1 MLAGLVLKKIFGSKN
16 DRELKRILPIVQAIN
31 MLEPSIRALSD
42 KSLQAKTAELKQ
54 KLAGGATLDDILVEA
69 FAVCRE
75 GAARVLGQRH
85 YDVQLIGG
93 YALHKG
99 MISEMKTGEGKTLVS
114 TLAAYLNGLS
124 GKGVHIVTVND
135 YLAKRDAE
143 WMGRVHRYLGLEV
156 GCILNNMNDRERKIQ
171 YNSDITYGTN
181 NEFGFDYLR
190 DNMKPTLE
198 RYVQREHNFAII
210 DEVDS
215 ILIDEA
221 RTPLIISGPSDETT
235 DLYYDC
241 DRAVRL
247 LKKDIDYT
255 VDEKH
260 RSVTLTE
267 DGVRRVEE
275 ILKIDNLYSPDNAD
289 LVHHVHAALKA
300 HALFKKDTDYVVRE
314 GEIIIVDEF
323 TGRLMPGRRWSDGIH
338 QAVEAKEGATV
349 EGENQTLATIT
360 LQNYF
365 RLYKKLSGMT
375 GTADTEAAE
384 FKKIYNLEVLVIPTN
399 RPNYRK
405 DSQDLVYRN
414 EAGKYRAVI
423 EDIKEKHTAG
433 RPVLVGT
440 VSVAKSER
448 VAKLLLREGI
458 AHNILNAK
466 NHSREAEIIADAGL
480 KAAVTIATNMA
491 GRGTDIVL
499 GHGVKEV
506 GGLHV
511 IATERHESR
520 RIDNQLRGR
529 SGRQGD
535 PGSSQFYLSLEDDL
549 MRIFASDRMVSIMD
563 KLGMEEDVPI
573 SDNLVSKS
581 IANAQKRVELHHFDQ
596 REHLLKYDDVLNKQR
611 EVIYSMRRL
620 VLEGKETKDLVRDLS
635 REFAMDIASQFEPDR
650 RSGEAWNIESLVE
663 SLRTAF
669 NFEDKNKYI
678 SELKSKVNDTGL
690 KVESLA
696 EWITAEAHRVYEER
710 EKLYGS
716 ETLRELERYFFLQS
730 IDHHWKEHLLALD
743 HLKEGIHLRGYA
755 QKDPLVEYRK
765 EGFHLFKMLDKVIRQ
780 TALSRL
786 FTARILSP
794 TEREAMRKRE
804 EDQVM
809 RTLESAQFTHPELN
823 AEGGSGAVANNAQVP
838 LATPTSLQQSAP
850 SNGSSGEE
858 AAEAAPNPALQAA
871 MSFMKKYEADK
882 LRQMQAAT
890 ATSGASAGAGGGGG
904 AGVEPTAP
912 IRSAEPK
919 IGRNDPCFCGSGKKY
934 KNCHGK

>member
-1 MLAGLVLKKIFGSKN
+1 MLAGLVLKKIIGSKN
-16 DRELKRILPIVQAIN
+16 DRELKKILPAIQAIN
-31 MLEPSIRALSD
+31 QMEPQIRVLSD
-42 KSLQAKTAELKQ
+42 KALQAKTAELKQ
-54 KLAGGATLDDILVEA
+54 KLANGATLDDILVEA

-75 GAARVLGQRH
+75 AAIRVLGQRH
-85 YDVQLIGG
+85 YDVQLVGG

-114 TLAAYLNGLS
+114 TLASYLNGLS
-124 GKGVHIVTVND
+124 GKGVHIITVND

-143 WMGRVHRYLGLEV
+143 WMGRVHRFLGLEV

-190 DNMKPTLE
+190 DNMKPSLD

-221 RTPLIISGPSDETT
+221 RTPLIISGPTDEST
-235 DLYYDC
+235 DLYYDT
-241 DRAVRL
+241 DRAIKL
-247 LKKDIDYT
+247 LKRDIDYT
-255 VDEKH
+255 MDEKH

-267 DGVRRVEE
+267 DGVRRIEE
-275 ILKIDNLYSPDNAD
+275 ILNIENLYSPDNAS
-289 LVHHVHAALKA
+289 LVHHVHAGLKA
-300 HALFKKDTDYVVRE
+300 HALFKRDTDYVVRD
-314 GEIIIVDEF
+314 GEIVIVDEF
-323 TGRLMPGRRWSDGIH
+323 TGRFMPGRRWSDGIH
-338 QAVEAKEGATV
+338 QAIEAKEGVTI

-365 RLYKKLSGMT
+365 RLYSKLSGMT

-399 RPNYRK
+399 RPNYR
-405 DSQDLVYRN
+405 DDFQDLVYRN

-448 VAKLLLREGI
+448 VSKLLLREGI
-458 AHNILNAK
+458 PHNILNAK
-466 NHSREAEIIADAGL
+466 NHASEAEIISDAGL
-480 KAAVTIATNMA
+480 NGAVTIATNMA
-491 GRGTDIVL
+491 GRGTDIIL
-499 GHGVKEV
+499 GAGVKDV

-529 SGRQGD
+529 AGRQGD

-549 MRIFASDRMVSIMD
+549 MRIFASDRMVTIMD

-573 SDNLVSKS
+573 SDRLVSKS
-581 IANAQKRVELHHFDQ
+581 IENAQKRVEMHHFDQ

-611 EVIYSMRRL
+611 EVIYNMRRL
-620 VLEGKETKDLVRDLS
+620 VLEGKETKGLVRDLS
-635 REFAMDIASQFEPDR
+635 KEFAADIVAQFEPDR
-650 RSGEAWNIESLVE
+650 RAGETWNFDSLLE
-663 SLRTAF
+663 ALRTAF
-669 NFEDKNKYI
+669 NFEDKNKYLKQLQ
-678 SELKSKVNDTGL
+678 ELNDRGITSAIL
-690 KVESLA
+690 V
-696 EWITAEAHRVYEER
+696 EWITKEAHNIYLER
-710 EKLYGS
+710 EKIYGE
-716 ETLRELERYFFLQS
+716 ETVRELEKYFFLQS

-755 QKDPLVEYRK
+755 QKDPLVEYRR
-765 EGFHLFKMLDKVIRQ
+765 EGFYLFKMLDRVIRQ

-786 FTARILSP
+786 FTARILSQA
-794 TEREAMRKRE
+794 ERDALRRRE
-804 EDQVM
+804 EEEAL
-809 RTLESAQFTHPELN
+809 RKINAAELNHPEAVL
-823 AEGGSGAVANNAQVP
+823 EGGSTQGNPNIIEEREDAAP
-838 LATPTSLQQSAP
+838 AP
-850 SNGSSGEE
+850 S
-858 AAEAAPNPALQAA
+858 APNPALQAA
-871 MSFMKKYEADK
+871 VSFMKKYEAEK
-882 LRQMQAAT
+882 VRQLQTAT
-890 ATSGASAGAGGGGG
+890 AGAGNVGGASAGA
-904 AGVEPTAP
+904 AEAPTAP
-912 IRSAEPK
+912 IKSTEPK

-934 KNCHGK
+934 KQCHGKNS

>member
-1 MLAGLVLKKIFGSKN
+1 MLAGLVLKKIIGSKN
-16 DRELKRILPIVQAIN
+16 DRELKKILPIIQAIN
-31 MLEPSIRALSD
+31 QIEPKFRLLSD
-42 KSLQAKTAELKQ
+42 QQLQAKTSEFKE
-54 KLAGGATLDDILVEA
+54 KLSKGASLDDILVEA

-75 GAARVLGQRH
+75 ASTRVLGQRH

-93 YALHKG
+93 ITLHRG

-114 TLAAYLNGLS
+114 TLPSYLNGLS
-124 GKGVHIVTVND
+124 GKGVHVVTVND

-143 WMGRVHRYLGLEV
+143 WMGRVHKFLGLEV
-156 GCILNNMNDRERKIQ
+156 GCILNSMNDRERKIQ

-190 DNMKPTLE
+190 DNMKPSLD
-198 RYVQREHNFAII
+198 RYVQRAHNFAIV

-235 DLYYDC
+235 DLYYDA

-247 LKKDIDYT
+247 VKRDVDFT

-267 DGVRRVEE
+267 DGVRRIEE
-275 ILKIDNLYSPDNAD
+275 ILKLENLYSPDNAQY
-289 LVHHVHAALKA
+289 VHHVHAALKA

-314 GEIIIVDEF
+314 KEIIIVDEF

-338 QAVEAKEGATV
+338 QAIEAKEGATI

-365 RLYKKLSGMT
+365 RLYEKLSGMT

-399 RPNYRK
+399 RPNFRT

-423 EDIKEKHTAG
+423 SDIKEKHAAG
-433 RPVLVGT
+433 RPCLVGT

-448 VAKLLLREGI
+448 VAKLLMREGI
-458 AHNILNAK
+458 PHNILNAK
-466 NHSREAEIIADAGL
+466 NHAREAEIIADAGQ
-480 KAAVTIATNMA
+480 KGAVTIATNMA
-491 GRGTDIVL
+491 GRGTDIIL
-499 GHGVKEV
+499 GAGVKDF

-511 IATERHESR
+511 ISTERHESR

-529 SGRQGD
+529 AGRQGD

-549 MRIFASDRMVSIMD
+549 MRIFASDRMVAIMD

-581 IANAQKRVELHHFDQ
+581 IENAQKRVELHHFDQ

-611 EVIYSMRRL
+611 EVIYNMRRL
-620 VLEGKETKDLVRDLS
+620 VLEGKETKDLVRDLT
-635 REFAMDIASQFEPDR
+635 REFSYDIAAQFAPDKR
-650 RSGEAWNIESLVE
+650 EGEDWNLDSLLDA
-663 SLRTAF
+663 LRASF
-669 NFEDKNKYI
+669 NFEDKQKYLADLQ
-678 SELKSKVNDTGL
+678 SKSLNVD
-690 KVESLA
+690 SLA
-696 EWITAEAHRVYEER
+696 EWINTEAQKIYEAR
-710 EKLYGS
+710 EKSYGT
-716 ETLRELERYFFLQS
+716 EALRELEKYFFLQS

-765 EGFHLFKMLDKVIRQ
+765 EGFALFKMLDQAIRQ
-780 TALSRL
+780 SALSRL
-786 FTARILSP
+786 YTARLLSQS
-794 TEREAMRKRE
+794 ERDA
-804 EDQVM
+804 
-809 RTLESAQFTHPELN
+809 
-823 AEGGSGAVANNAQVP
+823 
-838 LATPTSLQQSAP
+838 
-850 SNGSSGEE
+850 
-858 AAEAAPNPALQAA
+858 
-871 MSFMKKYEADK
+871 
-882 LRQMQAAT
+882 
-890 ATSGASAGAGGGGG
+890 
-904 AGVEPTAP
+904 
-912 IRSAEPK
+912 
-919 IGRNDPCFCGSGKKY
+919 
-934 KNCHGK
+934 

>member
-1 MLAGLVLKKIFGSKN
+1 MLAGLVLKKIIGSKN
-16 DRELKRILPIVQAIN
+16 DRELKKILPIIQAIN
-31 MLEPSIRALSD
+31 QIEPKFRLLSD
-42 KSLQAKTAELKQ
+42 QQLQAKTSEFKE
-54 KLAGGATLDDILVEA
+54 KLSKGASLDDILVEA

-75 GAARVLGQRH
+75 ASTRVLGQRH

-93 YALHKG
+93 MTLHRG

-114 TLAAYLNGLS
+114 TLPSYLNGLS
-124 GKGVHIVTVND
+124 GKGVHVVTVND

-143 WMGRVHRYLGLEV
+143 WMGRVHKFLGLEV
-156 GCILNNMNDRERKIQ
+156 GCILNSMNDRERKIQ

-190 DNMKPTLE
+190 DNMKPSLD
-198 RYVQREHNFAII
+198 RYVQRAHNFAIV

-235 DLYYDC
+235 DLYYDA

-247 LKKDIDYT
+247 VKRDVDFT

-267 DGVRRVEE
+267 DGVRRIEE
-275 ILKIDNLYSPDNAD
+275 ILKLENLYSPDNAQY
-289 LVHHVHAALKA
+289 VHHVHAALKA

-314 GEIIIVDEF
+314 KEIIIVDEF

-338 QAVEAKEGATV
+338 QAIEAKEGATI

-365 RLYKKLSGMT
+365 RLYEKLSGMT

-399 RPNYRK
+399 RPNFLT

-423 EDIKEKHTAG
+423 SDIKEKHAAG
-433 RPVLVGT
+433 RPCLVGT

-448 VAKLLLREGI
+448 VAKLLMREGI
-458 AHNILNAK
+458 PHNILNAK
-466 NHSREAEIIADAGL
+466 NHAREAEIIADAGQ
-480 KAAVTIATNMA
+480 KGAVTIATNMA
-491 GRGTDIVL
+491 GRGTDIIL
-499 GHGVKEV
+499 GAGVKDF

-511 IATERHESR
+511 ISTERHESR

-529 SGRQGD
+529 AGRQGD

-549 MRIFASDRMVSIMD
+549 MRIFASDRMVAIMD

-581 IANAQKRVELHHFDQ
+581 IENAQKRVELHHFDQ

-611 EVIYSMRRL
+611 EVIYNMRRL
-620 VLEGKETKDLVRDLS
+620 VLEGKETKDLVRDLT
-635 REFAMDIASQFEPDR
+635 REFSYDIAAQFAPDKR
-650 RSGEAWNIESLVE
+650 EGEDWNLDSLLDA
-663 SLRTAF
+663 LRASF
-669 NFEDKNKYI
+669 NFEDKQKYLADLQ
-678 SELKSKVNDTGL
+678 SKSLNVDN
-690 KVESLA
+690 LA
-696 EWITAEAHRVYEER
+696 EWINTEAQKIYEAR
-710 EKLYGS
+710 EKSYGT
-716 ETLRELERYFFLQS
+716 EALRELEKYFFLQS

-765 EGFHLFKMLDKVIRQ
+765 EGFALFKMLDQAIRQ
-780 TALSRL
+780 SALSRL
-786 FTARILSP
+786 FTARLLSQS
-794 TEREAMRKRE
+794 ERDAMRKRE
-804 EDQVM
+804 E
-809 RTLESAQFTHPELN
+809 EL
-823 AEGGSGAVANNAQVP
+823 A
-838 LATPTSLQQSAP
+838 LQQIENAAMSAP
-850 SNGSSGEE
+850 SLDGDTQGSTGI
-858 AAEAAPNPALQAA
+858 AEAIHDPSGVTPNSAEGDPAAQAAVNPALEAA
-871 MSFMKKYEADK
+871 LSFMKKYEADK
-882 LRQMQAAT
+882 IRQLQT
-890 ATSGASAGAGGGGG
+890 ANAGAPNTGDSESK
-904 AGVEPTAP
+904 ATAP
-912 IRSAEPK
+912 IRTSEPK
-919 IGRNDPCFCGSGKKY
+919 IGRNDPCHCGSGKKY
-934 KNCHGK
+934 KQCHGKNA

>member
-1 MLAGLVLKKIFGSKN
+1 MLAGLVLKKIIGSKN
-16 DRELKRILPIVQAIN
+16 DRELKKILPIIQAIN
-31 MLEPSIRALSD
+31 QIEPKFRLLSD
-42 KSLQAKTAELKQ
+42 QQLQAKTSEFKE
-54 KLAGGATLDDILVEA
+54 KLSKGASLDDILVEA

-75 GAARVLGQRH
+75 ASTRVLGQRH

-93 YALHKG
+93 MTLHRG

-114 TLAAYLNGLS
+114 TLPSYLNGLS
-124 GKGVHIVTVND
+124 GKGVHVVTVND

-143 WMGRVHRYLGLEV
+143 WMGRVHKFLGLEV
-156 GCILNNMNDRERKIQ
+156 GCILNSMNDRERKIQ

-190 DNMKPTLE
+190 DNMKPSLD
-198 RYVQREHNFAII
+198 RYVQRAHNFAIV

-235 DLYYDC
+235 DLYYDA

-247 LKKDIDYT
+247 VKRDVDFT

-267 DGVRRVEE
+267 DGVRRIEE
-275 ILKIDNLYSPDNAD
+275 ILKLENLYSPDNAQY
-289 LVHHVHAALKA
+289 VHHVHAALKA

-314 GEIIIVDEF
+314 KEIIIVDEF

-338 QAVEAKEGATV
+338 QAIEAKEGATI

-365 RLYKKLSGMT
+365 RLYEKLSGMT

-399 RPNYRK
+399 RPNFRT

-423 EDIKEKHTAG
+423 SDIKEKHAAG
-433 RPVLVGT
+433 RPCLVGT

-448 VAKLLLREGI
+448 VAKLLMREGI
-458 AHNILNAK
+458 PHNILNAK
-466 NHSREAEIIADAGL
+466 NHAREAEIIADAGQ
-480 KAAVTIATNMA
+480 KGAVTIATNMA
-491 GRGTDIVL
+491 GRGTDIIL
-499 GHGVKEV
+499 GAGVKDF

-511 IATERHESR
+511 ISTERHESR

-529 SGRQGD
+529 AGRQGD

-549 MRIFASDRMVSIMD
+549 MRIFASDRMVAIMD

-581 IANAQKRVELHHFDQ
+581 IENAQKRVELHHFDQ

-611 EVIYSMRRL
+611 EVIYNMRRL
-620 VLEGKETKDLVRDLS
+620 VLEGKETKDLVRDLT
-635 REFAMDIASQFEPDR
+635 REFSYDIAAQFAPDKR
-650 RSGEAWNIESLVE
+650 EGEDWNLDSLLDA
-663 SLRTAF
+663 LRASF
-669 NFEDKNKYI
+669 NFEDKQKYLADLQ
-678 SELKSKVNDTGL
+678 SKSLNVD
-690 KVESLA
+690 SLA
-696 EWITAEAHRVYEER
+696 EWINTEAQKIYEAR
-710 EKLYGS
+710 EKSYGT
-716 ETLRELERYFFLQS
+716 EALRELEKYFFLQS

-765 EGFHLFKMLDKVIRQ
+765 EGFALFKMLDQAIRQ
-780 TALSRL
+780 SALSRL
-786 FTARILSP
+786 YTARLLSQS
-794 TEREAMRKRE
+794 ERDAMRKRE
-804 EDQVM
+804 E
-809 RTLESAQFTHPELN
+809 EL
-823 AEGGSGAVANNAQVP
+823 A
-838 LATPTSLQQSAP
+838 LQQIENAAMSAP
-850 SNGSSGEE
+850 SLDGDTQGSTGI
-858 AAEAAPNPALQAA
+858 AEAIHDPSGVTPNSAEGDPAAQAAVNPALEAA
-871 MSFMKKYEADK
+871 LSFMKKYEADK
-882 LRQMQAAT
+882 IRQLQT
-890 ATSGASAGAGGGGG
+890 ANAGAPNTGDRESK
-904 AGVEPTAP
+904 ATAP
-912 IRSAEPK
+912 IRTSEPK
-919 IGRNDPCFCGSGKKY
+919 IGRNDPCHCGSGKKY
-934 KNCHGK
+934 KQCHGKNA